1 MSIYEKRDLYLWSEQ
16 YRPHKIEDCILP
28 PRLKSYFQ
36 KIVDSGNMENM
47 TLGGGPGIGKT
58 TVARAMCEEMG
69 IDYLLLNVSENGNID
84 TIRTTVRQFAS
95 SMSLMSDSPKC
106 IILDEADGLGAQAQ
120 KALRGAIEEFS
131 SNCRFIFTANF
142 SNMILEAL
150 RSRAPIV
157 EFSFTKE
164 EKRDL
169 VLAFDKRI
177 KMILA
182 EKNVEFDKMEL
193 AQLVMKNFPDF
204 RKTLNLLQRYS
215 NDGMLKVTGSGGLD
229 DEQFKLLIGFL
240 KDKKFGDMRKWV
252 VDNLDNDGA
261 TIRRTLYDKA
271 AGILKPASIPQL
283 ILFIS
288 QYDEREGRVADKEIN
303 TVAFLTECM
312 ADLAFV

>member
-1 MSIYEKRDLYLWSEQ
+1 MNETPREKFLWSEQ
-16 YRPHKIEDCILP
+16 YRPHKISDCVLP
-28 PRLKSYFQ
+28 ERLRSYFQ

-95 SMSLMSDSPKC
+95 SISLMSDKPKC

-131 SNCRFIFTANF
+131 TNCRFIFTANF

-157 EFSFTKE
+157 EFTFSKE

-169 VLAFDKRI
+169 VLGFDKRV
-177 KMILA
+177 KSILL
-182 EKNVEFDKMEL
+182 EKGVEYDKMEL

-215 NDGMLKVTGSGGLD
+215 IDGVLKVTGAGGLD
-229 DEQFKLLIGFL
+229 DEQFKILISFL
-240 KDKKFGDMRKWV
+240 KDKKFGEMRKWV

-261 TIRRTLYDKA
+261 TIRRSLYDKA
-271 AGILKPASIPQL
+271 VTILKPTSVPQL

-303 TVAFLTECM
+303 TVAFLTEVM
-312 ADLAFV
+312 ADCQFI